1 MAYDQAI
8 KKRDGIA
15 DGNIGTNLFLKLGSA
30 GRDHV
35 VLCGANEVPVA
46 VSPSGIHDRDSAP
59 YAAELD
65 DHFEVYYGGFVKVT
79 VGGSAVSVGD
89 YLKSDSNGKA
99 IPVTLTAGA
108 GPQNHVGIALNEGD
122 AENKII
128 TMQIEI
134 GVRSFTT

>member
-1 MAYDQAI
+1 MAYDQAV

-15 DGNIGTNLFLKLGSA
+15 DGHIGTNLILKLGSA

-65 DHFEVYYGGFVKVT
+65 DQFEVYYGGFLKVT
-79 VGGSAVSVGD
+79 SGAAVSIGD
-89 YLKSDSNGKA
+89 YVKSDTAGKA
-99 IPVTLTAGA
+99 IPILTTG
-108 GPQNHVGIALNEGD
+108 GSVPQNHLGIAMNAAANADE
-122 AENKII
+122 IF
-128 TMQIEI
+128 TVQIEI
-134 GVRSFTT
+134 GVRSVGT